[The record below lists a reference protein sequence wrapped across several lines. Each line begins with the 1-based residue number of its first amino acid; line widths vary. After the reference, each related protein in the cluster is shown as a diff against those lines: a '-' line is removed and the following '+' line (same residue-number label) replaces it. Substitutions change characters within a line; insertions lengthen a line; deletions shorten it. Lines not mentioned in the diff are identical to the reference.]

1 MVSRKV
7 QVRFGALDSRAVA
20 RLESIISFACT
31 LRGPCWSGDYSAA
44 DLGKKPMIYQWN
56 GRGRR
61 EWGVALSYQPRTK
74 QTNLPAWGHTVNLAS
89 SDEGPYGK
97 GEERIRAPTSLQ
109 LSVKVLSELRQ
120 PTGHGTLIHNET
132 RHDSPFLVDGP
143 TWPIRLHP
151 QVMNWSRG

>member
-44 DLGKKPMIYQWN
+44 DLGKKSMIYQWN

-61 EWGVALSYQPRTK
+61 KWRVGLAGVALSYQPRTK
-74 QTNLPAWGHTVNLAS
+74 QTNLPTWGHTVNLAS
-89 SDEGPYGK
+89 SDEGPYGS
-97 GEERIRAPTSLQ
+97 GE
-109 LSVKVLSELRQ
+109 K
-120 PTGHGTLIHNET
+120 
-132 RHDSPFLVDGP
+132 
-143 TWPIRLHP
+143 
-151 QVMNWSRG
+151 